1 MKLQNRFIEYCNI
14 SKFEINPNQ
23 IKIIDSLEKFSEEN
37 FNTSLLKSFFNK
49 HKKLGFYLHGD
60 VGVGKTML
68 LNFFYNNLKFNKT
81 KVHFNKFMIDFHDF
95 IFDNNEK
102 DKGIENFVKDLQ
114 NKSKLIF
121 FDEFQVTNIVDAMI
135 LGRLFKKIFEKKIC
149 VIFSS
154 NIRIDD
160 LYKDGLQRDQFI
172 PFLKILKENCY
183 EQELLINEDYRIDNK
198 NILDRFLHPINE
210 TTNFKLNKFFREL
223 TKDKKKS
230 EKIIYI
236 KGREFI
242 IENFYDGI
250 ARFNFEEL
258 CKRNIGSEDYLNI
271 SKNCKFI
278 LIENIPNFNENNSDQ
293 QQRFITLID
302 IIYENKIP
310 ILVSSNNSLNNLNSS
325 ASLSQIFK
333 RTISRLYELTSVKID
348 LP

>member
-37 FNTSLLKSFFNK
+37 FNISLLKSFFNK